1 MLRAGISFFAGR
13 DLELAEKMARDA
25 QALAPADDD
34 AKRLL
39 ASVLG
44 ARGSR
49 AAFDE
54 ASGLLGAGGEQLPTE
69 EVDLRLYAQLL
80 SRRPELESRRKAIDI
95 LAGLAARKGVVP
107 SQERLALAALY
118 ESTRQ
123 HAPALQELIAL
134 NAQSKILVPDH
145 LAALVDYAIRHPD
158 GVSAEHTAAVD
169 QALASLQSREPDSWR
184 TFSLTLRRD
193 RQRDAMLAIAPR
205 LAEYTDHTLA
215 QANTPEAR
223 AALLAR
229 SADLCSSV
237 EDRELAESYLRK
249 AADAAPD
256 GRRALAMF
264 LAGRAEAN
272 ATREAIDLCL
282 TNSAA
287 ESAADAATLC
297 MVLTIS
303 GASDADFA
311 RAEPVIR
318 ASLAKFPE
326 DPSLTFAW
334 GSLALVRGLDDQAER
349 SLRKSLE
356 LNPANALALNNL
368 GYLRV
373 SQGKPAEALALV
385 ERAIAVGGPSS
396 NFLDTRGLALI
407 GDRRLDEAVGA
418 FRDLAAAAEDPVT
431 YLHLAQA
438 QQSLGNLDE
447 AKASLAQAKAL
458 KLNPATLPAH
468 DRRGLAALET
478 AIQN

>member
-1 MLRAGISFFAGR
+1 
-13 DLELAEKMARDA
+13 
-25 QALAPADDD
+25 
-34 AKRLL
+34 
-39 ASVLG
+39 
-44 ARGSR
+44 
-49 AAFDE
+49 
-54 ASGLLGAGGEQLPTE
+54 
-69 EVDLRLYAQLL
+69 
-80 SRRPELESRRKAIDI
+80 
-95 LAGLAARKGVVP
+95 
-107 SQERLALAALY
+107 
-118 ESTRQ
+118 
-123 HAPALQELIAL
+123 
-134 NAQSKILVPDH
+134 
-145 LAALVDYAIRHPD
+145 
-158 GVSAEHTAAVD
+158 
-169 QALASLQSREPDSWR
+169 
-184 TFSLTLRRD
+184 
-193 RQRDAMLAIAPR
+193 
-205 LAEYTDHTLA
+205 
-215 QANTPEAR
+215 
-223 AALLAR
+223 
-229 SADLCSSV
+229 
-237 EDRELAESYLRK
+237 
-249 AADAAPD
+249 
-256 GRRALAMF
+256 
-264 LAGRAEAN
+264 
-272 ATREAIDLCL
+272 L